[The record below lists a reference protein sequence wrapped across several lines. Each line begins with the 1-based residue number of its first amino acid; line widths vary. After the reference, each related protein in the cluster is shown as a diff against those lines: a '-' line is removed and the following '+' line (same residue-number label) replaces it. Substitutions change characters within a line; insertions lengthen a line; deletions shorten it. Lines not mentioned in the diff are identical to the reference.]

1 MKKVKN
7 SRLVIFFSV
16 LREKTSAGQCMGNS
30 HQRTR
35 MPYSAVY
42 TVTIR
47 VVDLNQTGSEPFT
60 CRIVTRG
67 NKDNI
72 NYSILKKILIHIRI

>member
-1 MKKVKN
+1 MPTGTLHILKFLKV
-7 SRLVIFFSV
+7 
-16 LREKTSAGQCMGNS
+16 
-30 HQRTR
+30 
-35 MPYSAVY
+35 YSAVY

-60 CRIVTRG
+60 CRILTRG
-67 NKDNI
+67 NKNNI